1 MQLTPKLLAY
11 LHRIF
16 VVEADQFLALR
27 LTHRDGMTWKVADA
41 RLTTTVPGHPEAGL
55 DVDLSQ
61 YTVASL
67 ISYLAAQPGYIIQY
81 GDQSEL
87 AALSARVLIDG
98 QNDVA
103 RSNGDHLYGYTNIL
117 WSYMEAMAVE
127 LQEARRQIVEALKQL
142 NTKTAQGE
150 WLDLLG
156 SYYAVPRIQG
166 ELDASYGPRIIA
178 EVLRPRANNVAMEE
192 AIKVF
197 TGQDAKVTDVTLYG
211 ETFPLYDGAIT
222 HNGTWNYNA
231 SAIPIYGLFDVE
243 YGYDFEGGA
252 DITAFQQIVRELIG
266 RLRDAGTHLRSL
278 LLRGSDMSDTFT
290 PPTDG
295 GPIDWSI
302 QATLEDTLDEPDDPD
317 FAMQATLAAMQD
329 TLAEPAD
336 EAELSIAYAYSY
348 NGLRTHNGIITHAGG
363 QTLAESL

>member
-1 MQLTPKLLAY
+1 MQLTPKLLSY

-27 LTHRDGMTWKVADA
+27 LTHVDGLAWRVADA
-41 RLTTTVPGHPEAGL
+41 RLTTTVPDNPAASL
-55 DVDLSQ
+55 DIDLSQ

-67 ISYLAAQPGYIIQY
+67 IGFLAAQPGYVIEY

-87 AALSARVLIDG
+87 AALSARVLLDG
-98 QNDVA
+98 QNDIA

-211 ETFPLYDGAIT
+211 DTFPIYDGAIT
-222 HNGTWNYNA
+222 HDGTWEHNA
-231 SAIPIYGLFDVE
+231 SAAPIYGLFDVE
-243 YGYDFEGGA
+243 YGYDFENGA
-252 DITAFQQIVRELIG
+252 DITAFQQIVRELIS

-278 LLRGSDMSDTFT
+278 ALRGSDMADSFT

-295 GPIDWSI
+295 GAIAWAID
-302 QATLEDTLDEPDDPD
+302 ATLEDTLDEPDDAD
-317 FAMQATLAAMQD
+317 LSLAGTLADLTD
-329 TLAEPAD
+329 TLDEPAD
-336 EAELSIAYAYSY
+336 ETDLTISYNYSY
-348 NGLRTHNGIITHAGG
+348 NGVRSHNGIITHQGG
-363 QTLAESL
+363 QVVSESL